1 MRRHLWCEFIYAWW
15 RRRWRRRRW
24 WSMPDRQH
32 SFDELSLRR
41 PIVENVVRRYRRR
54 RRRRRRE
61 RQWHRTS
68 LVGRLVFTRHSCLHG
83 TARSLLTFLR
93 PRRNPLD
100 SLSLPLSLGHY
111 LLSFSVSR
119 NFVHHWWIA
128 SSFLMLVFLLS
139 FFVYLPLRFS
149 FSLFFYRVT
158 SPTRDHTFRSLSLS
172 LSFFASLSQIFAPTE
187 GDFRTVSSPMTMV
200 RRARDTLP
208 TFSLLSLS
216 RPPLSSLSIHH
227 FCLSRFLAFTRT
239 RVHIHGH
246 TASRARESVHV
257 AVDRF
262 SVILLPFRS
271 RDSPLRSHARTIR
284 STNLSLSTLDAR
296 HSNLG
301 PVSRRRNGPVKTG
314 RAHAH
319 SRHGD
324 TRES

>member
-1 MRRHLWCEFIYAWW
+1 M
-15 RRRWRRRRW
+15 
-24 WSMPDRQH
+24 
-32 SFDELSLRR
+32 
-41 PIVENVVRRYRRR
+41 
-54 RRRRRRE
+54 
-61 RQWHRTS
+61 
-68 LVGRLVFTRHSCLHG
+68 GRLVFTRHSCLHG

-100 SLSLPLSLGHY
+100 SLSLSPSFLRSLLALVLRFVKLRASLMDRLFFLDACLPSLFFRLSSSPLFLLSLLLSSY
-111 LLSFSVSR
+111 LAHPRSHFSFSV
-119 NFVHHWWIA
+119 
-128 SSFLMLVFLLS
+128 
-139 FFVYLPLRFS
+139 
-149 FSLFFYRVT
+149 
-158 SPTRDHTFRSLSLS
+158 S

-227 FCLSRFLAFTRT
+227 FCLSHFLAFTRA

-284 STNLSLSTLDAR
+284 STNLSLSTLDTR

-301 PVSRRRNGPVKTG
+301 PVSRRRNGPVETG